1 MVSFISFAVKT
12 KIVSVVTNLEFLKV
26 KFQNG
31 IPGRFSR
38 MTGESQDCISVMLN
52 PTLIDTRPSGTV
64 AGSEDAMTSNK
75 PNKITL
81 QLRYLKDDVNEIDR
95 ALPES
100 TGGVMPLADYIVI
113 GA

>member
-1 MVSFISFAVKT
+1 MA
-12 KIVSVVTNLEFLKV
+12 
-26 KFQNG
+26 G
-31 IPGRFSR
+31 A
-38 MTGESQDCISVMLN
+38 SQDCISVMLN

-64 AGSEDAMTSNK
+64 GGSDDAMTSTK

-81 QLRYLKDDVNEIDR
+81 QLRYLKDNVNDADR

>member
-1 MVSFISFAVKT
+1 MA
-12 KIVSVVTNLEFLKV
+12 
-26 KFQNG
+26 G
-31 IPGRFSR
+31 A
-38 MTGESQDCISVMLN
+38 SQECISVMLN

-64 AGSEDAMTSNK
+64 AGSDAAMTSNK

-81 QLRYLKDDVNEIDR
+81 QLRYLKDNVDDADR

>member
-1 MVSFISFAVKT
+1 M
-12 KIVSVVTNLEFLKV
+12 

-31 IPGRFSR
+31 IPGRFFR
-38 MTGESQDCISVMLN
+38 MVGETQDCISVMLN

-64 AGSEDAMTSNK
+64 AGSDDAMTSNK

-81 QLRYLKDDVNEIDR
+81 QLRYLKDNVSDVDR

-100 TGGVMPLADYIVI
+100 TGGVMPLADYIII

>member
-1 MVSFISFAVKT
+1 MA
-12 KIVSVVTNLEFLKV
+12 
-26 KFQNG
+26 
-31 IPGRFSR
+31 
-38 MTGESQDCISVMLN
+38 GESQDCISVMLN

-64 AGSEDAMTSNK
+64 AGSDDAMTSNK

-81 QLRYLKDDVNEIDR
+81 QLRYLKDNVNEADR

>member
-1 MVSFISFAVKT
+1 VYALFVSKP
-12 KIVSVVTNLEFLKV
+12 VSRPIFLKRLDCAV

-31 IPGRFSR
+31 IPGRFAR
-38 MTGESQDCISVMLN
+38 MAGDSQESISVMLN

-64 AGSEDAMTSNK
+64 SGSDDAMTSNK

-81 QLRYLKDDVNEIDR
+81 QLRYLKDNVDDIDR